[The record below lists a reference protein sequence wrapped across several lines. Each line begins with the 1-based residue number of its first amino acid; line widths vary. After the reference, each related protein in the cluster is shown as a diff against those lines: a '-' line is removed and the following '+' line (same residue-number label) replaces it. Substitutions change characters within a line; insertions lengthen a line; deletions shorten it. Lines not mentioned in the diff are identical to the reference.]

1 MSAPTALLFSI
12 RCRWQPEHIGV
23 TAVHGQ
29 KLISLTKDHEYRLRS
44 LSKFLCKTGAD
55 TQIHGLYSICMLHEH
70 RIQMTVRP
78 LNTGRCDAEHKH
90 DEMQVTL
97 SVGMLSDFA
106 TTNCS
111 AAPFSSTMSHCSFF
125 NVGTMAKL
133 GPHHP
138 VENDTCQHSRRRRGQ
153 KETSGESHHQHLHT
167 PRSPSSP

>member
-1 MSAPTALLFSI
+1 MLY
-12 RCRWQPEHIGV
+12 EHKI
-23 TAVHGQ
+23 
-29 KLISLTKDHEYRLRS
+29 E
-44 LSKFLCKTGAD
+44 
-55 TQIHGLYSICMLHEH
+55 
-70 RIQMTVRP
+70 MTVCL
-78 LNTGRCDAEHKH
+78 LNTGRHDTEHRY

-138 VENDTCQHSRRRRGQ
+138 VV
-153 KETSGESHHQHLHT
+153 
-167 PRSPSSP
+167 